1 MFLVAQL
8 KLQLLSRFNV
18 VIYILTPYLI
28 SNIHVF
34 ILCPSPHRVRM
45 FVVRMLK

>member
-34 ILCPSPHRVRM
+34 ILCPSPHHVRM